1 MEERNSVVP
10 VMVKAFSMSSADMER
25 TDEGKPEI
33 TKAQRKDGKANDNES
48 RIVI

>member
-1 MEERNSVVP
+1 MP
-10 VMVKAFSMSSADMER
+10 VRVKAFFVSSADMET